1 MRVIV
6 RSVIILAATLVSV
19 ISVPAA
25 FASSSGAGGES
36 AQSCPSL
43 AVPRITA
50 ELNERLLSSLPGN
63 VHPLAKPE
71 YDRGRVSDSLPME
84 HMILILQRT
93 SDQEKALNARIEQL
107 HDARVPL
114 LPPVAYRREHRRL
127 LRSGGL
133 GHHKTYAVAAA
144 ARLSD

>member
-19 ISVPAA
+19 ISFPAA

-71 YDRGRVSDSLPME
+71 YDRGRV
-84 HMILILQRT
+84 
-93 SDQEKALNARIEQL
+93 K
-107 HDARVPL
+107 
-114 LPPVAYRREHRRL
+114 
-127 LRSGGL
+127 
-133 GHHKTYAVAAA
+133 
-144 ARLSD
+144 